1 MRGGLAGLALL
12 ALSAQVPAAQAPQVV
27 TRQKVDLRVTPDSV
41 GRILMRLPSLTPLEQ
56 LNGRFGPW
64 IQVRTAQGRVGWLQM
79 LEVNGA
85 GYLAAPSAPESPQTR
100 PSEPTLPTV
109 TVTSGS
115 QPQADAVSPPA
126 PAVAVQRL
134 QALQTYQAD
143 SEAARRFAFVA
154 SLELVKLPKV
164 LYKAPSEGVVPP
176 PLPTAPQ

>member
-12 ALSAQVPAAQAPQVV
+12 ALSAQVQAAQAPQVV

-64 IQVRTAQGRVGWLQM
+64 IQVRTAQGVIGWLQM

-85 GYLAAPSAPESPQTR
+85 GYLAAPPAPESPQAR
-100 PSEPTLPTV
+100 QSEPTLPTV

-115 QPQADAVSPPA
+115 RPQPDAVSH
-126 PAVAVQRL
+126 PAVAERRL
-134 QALQTYQAD
+134 QALQTYRAD

-164 LYKAPSEGVVPP
+164 LYAAPAEGVVPP
-176 PLPTAPQ
+176 PLPTASQ